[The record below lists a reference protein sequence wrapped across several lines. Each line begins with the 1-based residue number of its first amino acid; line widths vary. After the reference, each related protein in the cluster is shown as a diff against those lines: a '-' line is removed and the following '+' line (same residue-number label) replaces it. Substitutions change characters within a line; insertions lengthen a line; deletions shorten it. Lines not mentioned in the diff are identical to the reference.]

1 MKNLMGTH
9 YLYTDEHTGKG
20 PDDVASLII
29 HYLENFQVRKSKSII
44 FWADNCGGRIR
55 TTPLFSYCII

>member
-20 PDDVASLII
+20 PDDVAFLII

-44 FWADNCGGRIR
+44 F
-55 TTPLFSYCII
+55 